1 MEYTLGLY
9 EKATP
14 DSTTIPEKLA
24 AAKAAGFDH
33 LELSIDE
40 KDWRQ
45 ERLMWTPEER
55 TGIVEAIK
63 RTGIPLRTLC
73 LSGHRRWPFG
83 SHDPEVRAYA
93 TTMLERAVDLS
104 CDLGTEIIMLAGYDV
119 FYETGDKDTLAWFE
133 DGLRRAV
140 EYAEGRGI
148 VLAFETMETGYL
160 IDTIAKAKH
169 WVDLVDSPFL
179 RIYPDLGNITNACE
193 RYGTSIADDIASGGD
208 TLVAMHLKDTVT
220 DVFRDLRFGEGRV
233 DFEVGIPLALKAGVR
248 LFTAEM
254 WDDGRENWQEG
265 LAEANAFLRTRIE
278 GAIEA
283 L

>member
-1 MEYTLGLY
+1 MDYTLGLY
-9 EKATP
+9 EKACP
-14 DSTTIPEKLA
+14 DSIDLPAKLG

-45 ERLMWTPEER
+45 ERLLWTADERRELVEAVER
-55 TGIVEAIK
+55 TGI
-63 RTGIPLRTLC
+63 GFDTLC

-93 TTMLERAVDLS
+93 ATMLERAVDLS
-104 CDLGTEIIMLAGYDV
+104 RDLGTQIIMLAGYDV
-119 FYETGDKDTLAWFE
+119 FYEQSDADTLAWFE
-133 DGLRRAV
+133 EGLKRAV
-140 EYAEGRGI
+140 DYAQQRGI

-160 IDTIAKAKH
+160 VDTIAKAKH

-193 RYGTSIADDIASGGD
+193 RYGISIADDIAAGGD
-208 TLVAMHLKDTVT
+208 ALVAMHLKDTVT

-233 DFEVGIPLALKAGVR
+233 DFEAGIPLALAAGVR
-248 LFTAEM
+248 RFTAEM
-254 WDDGRENWQEG
+254 WDDGREDWQEG
-265 LAEANAFLRTRIE
+265 LAEANRFLRTRIDRAVA
-278 GAIEA
+278 G